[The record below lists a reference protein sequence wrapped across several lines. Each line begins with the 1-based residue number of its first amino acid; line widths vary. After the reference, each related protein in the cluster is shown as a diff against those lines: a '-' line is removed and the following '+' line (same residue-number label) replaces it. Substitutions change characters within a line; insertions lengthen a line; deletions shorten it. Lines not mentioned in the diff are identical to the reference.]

1 MRWPTLA
8 LAAVLAGALAGC
20 GSDQEDIPPGQP
32 AAAPEQAAPAQPAA
46 TPPPAAQPTTSPAQT
61 PAQTRPTQTRAAL
74 ADEPWTPVHTGTVSE
89 GMTRDDVVG
98 VWGPPV
104 AERVV
109 GARGYLYFRNGCEVT
124 CGTFDVVFLD
134 GGRVVDAIVRGQGHV
149 YDGASSSPPGRQAM
163 PTLPGQQT

>member
-8 LAAVLAGALAGC
+8 LAAVLASALVGC
-20 GSDQEDIPPGQP
+20 GSDQDETSPGQP
-32 AAAPEQAAPAQPAA
+32 ATTPEQAAPAQPEAA
-46 TPPPAAQPTTSPAQT
+46 PPPAQPATTPPPR
-61 PAQTRPTQTRAAL
+61 PAQTRPTQTTAAL
-74 ADEPWTPVHTGTVSE
+74 VDQPWTPVHTGTVSE

-134 GGRVVDAIVRGQGHV
+134 SGRVVDAIVRGQGHM
-149 YDGASSSPPGRQAM
+149 YDGVSSSPPGRQAM

>member
-8 LAAVLAGALAGC
+8 LSAVLASALVGC
-20 GSDQEDIPPGQP
+20 GSDQDETPPGQP
-32 AAAPEQAAPAQPAA
+32 AAVPEQAAPPQPEAA
-46 TPPPAAQPTTSPAQT
+46 PPTAQPTTTPATRPAQS
-61 PAQTRPTQTRAAL
+61 RPTQTTAA
-74 ADEPWTPVHTGTVSE
+74 AVDQPWTPVHTGTVSE

-134 GGRVVDAIVRGQGHV
+134 GGRVVDAIVRGQGHM

>member
-8 LAAVLAGALAGC
+8 LTAVLASALVGC
-20 GSDQEDIPPGQP
+20 GSDQEETPPGQP
-32 AAAPEQAAPAQPAA
+32 AATPEQAAPTQPAAPPPAQPTA
-46 TPPPAAQPTTSPAQT
+46 TPPP
-61 PAQTRPTQTRAAL
+61 RPTQTRPAQTTAAL
-74 ADEPWTPVHTGTVSE
+74 MNQPWTPVHTGTVSE
-89 GMTRDDVVG
+89 GMTRDDVIG

-134 GGRVVDAIVRGQGHV
+134 GGRVVDAIVRGQGHMF
-149 YDGASSSPPGRQAM
+149 DGASSSPPGRQAM

>member
-20 GSDQEDIPPGQP
+20 GSDQEETPPGQP
-32 AAAPEQAAPAQPAA
+32 AATPEQAVPQQPEAAPPTAPQVTAPAQP
-46 TPPPAAQPTTSPAQT
+46 
-61 PAQTRPTQTRAAL
+61 PAQTRPTPTRVAM

-89 GMTRDDVVG
+89 GMSRDEVVG

-109 GARGYLYFRNGCEVT
+109 GTRGYLYFRNGCEVT

-149 YDGASSSPPGRQAM
+149 YDGTSSSPPGRQAT

>member
-8 LAAVLAGALAGC
+8 LTAVLASALVGC
-20 GSDQEDIPPGQP
+20 GSDQEATPPGQP
-32 AAAPEQAAPAQPAA
+32 AATPEQAAPTQPAAPPPAQPTA
-46 TPPPAAQPTTSPAQT
+46 TPPP
-61 PAQTRPTQTRAAL
+61 RPTQTRPAQTTAAL
-74 ADEPWTPVHTGTVSE
+74 MNQPWTPVHTGTVSE
-89 GMTRDDVVG
+89 GMTRDDVIG

-134 GGRVVDAIVRGQGHV
+134 GGRVVDAIVRGQGHMF
-149 YDGASSSPPGRQAM
+149 DGASSSPPGRQAM